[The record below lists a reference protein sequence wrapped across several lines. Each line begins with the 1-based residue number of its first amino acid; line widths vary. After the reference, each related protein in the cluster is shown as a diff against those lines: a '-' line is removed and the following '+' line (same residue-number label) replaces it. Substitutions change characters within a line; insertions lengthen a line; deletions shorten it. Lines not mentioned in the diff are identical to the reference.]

1 MVKYPVRQYPVKL
14 PLPFPDEAYVDP
26 TTFNKSLSSSACYW
40 EKKYRIHSEWA
51 KMHKVQTS
59 VLSNI
64 RSLVESIDKL
74 APKLSY
80 EEQVFYNDLN
90 NYLISLMPIV
100 ASHVPNQS
108 FQSNTYDVQ
117 LKKDSSKS
125 SVVDHLLRQ

>member
-1 MVKYPVRQYPVKL
+1 MVKYPVRQYPVRL
-14 PLPFPDEAYVDP
+14 PLPFPDQAYIDP
-26 TTFNKSLSSSACYW
+26 TTFNKSMTSSACHW
-40 EKKYRIHSEWA
+40 ERTKSIHSDWGKLNKSQNA
-51 KMHKVQTS
+51 VLTKIILLVQE
-59 VLSNI
+59 V
-64 RSLVESIDKL
+64 DKL

-80 EEQVFYNDLN
+80 EEQVFYDDLN

-125 SVVDHLLRQ
+125 SVVDHLLKQ